1 MNSLYDKI
9 IKSHTA
15 ITRKDFADWK
25 AAQQYALSSSN
36 PKQYLLQRLYKDVMQ
51 DALMTSQIE
60 GLRISKTKGADFDIV
75 SQDGAT
81 NEIATQAIKDS
92 GLFESIAEMVVES
105 LFYGYSVIELCKDRS
120 GLLRAVSIPR
130 ENIEPSQGLFLP
142 DCLSDG
148 GAIRY
153 REIREYGKSIIE
165 VIPKANDLGFINKA
179 VPYVLI
185 KKFAF
190 SCWSEFCE
198 IFGMPP
204 RVLKTN
210 TQDKSMLDRAEVM
223 MREIGSAAY
232 FIIDTNEELDFGQGV
247 TSNGDVYSNL
257 ISKCDS
263 QISLINLAAVIG
275 QDTANGNYS
284 KEESSAKLTDAV
296 VAADKRLVEQ
306 TFNRQIL
313 PALAALGLVKDGLRL
328 QISKSKDIEALWNK
342 TVQALP
348 YYEIDPEWI
357 KETFGLDVTARKTAA
372 QMRIGDSSL
381 NLKGGTIEVKDFFA

>member
-1 MNSLYDKI
+1 MQNLLDKI
-9 IKSHTA
+9 IKSQTY

-25 AAQQYALSSSN
+25 SAQQYAQSIYN

-60 GLRISKTKGADFDIV
+60 GLRISKTKGADFDIIAR
-75 SQDGAT
+75 DGKT
-81 NEIATQAIKDS
+81 DELSTQIIKDS
-92 GLFESIAEMVVES
+92 GLYESIAEMVIES
-105 LFYGYSVIELCKDRS
+105 LFYGYTVIELSKDRT
-120 GLLRAVSIPR
+120 GGVRAVSIPR
-130 ENIEPSQGLFLP
+130 ENIEPTQGLFLP
-142 DCLSDG
+142 DSTSDG
-148 GAIRY
+148 GAIHY
-153 REIREYGKSIIE
+153 RDIREYGKTILE
-165 VIPKANDLGFINKA
+165 VIPKPDDLGFINKA

-257 ISKCDS
+257 IAKCDS

-275 QDTANGNYS
+275 QDTQNGNYS

-296 VAADKRLVEQ
+296 IAADKRLVEQ
-306 TFNRQIL
+306 TFNRQVL

-328 QISKSKDIEALWNK
+328 QISKSKDIEALWSK
-342 TVQALP
+342 TVQAMP
-348 YYEIDPEWI
+348 YYEVDPAWI
-357 KETFGLDVTARKTAA
+357 KDTFGIEVTAKKAGQFSA
-372 QMRIGDSSL
+372 IDG
-381 NLKGGTIEVKDFFA
+381 FFA

>member
-1 MNSLYDKI
+1 MQNLLDKI
-9 IKSHTA
+9 IKSQTY

-25 AAQQYALSSSN
+25 AAQQYAQSIYN

-60 GLRISKTKGADFDIV
+60 GLRISKTKGADFDIIAR
-75 SQDGAT
+75 DGKT
-81 NEIATQAIKDS
+81 DELSTQIIKDS
-92 GLFESIAEMVVES
+92 GLYESIAEMVIES
-105 LFYGYSVIELCKDRS
+105 LFYGYTVIELSKDRT
-120 GLLRAVSIPR
+120 GGVRAVSIPR
-130 ENIEPSQGLFLP
+130 ENIEPTQGLFLP
-142 DCLSDG
+142 DCTSDG
-148 GAIRY
+148 GAIHY
-153 REIREYGKSIIE
+153 RNIREFGKTILE
-165 VIPKANDLGFINKA
+165 VIPKPDDLGFINKA

-257 ISKCDS
+257 IAKCDS

-275 QDTANGNYS
+275 QDTQNGNYS

-296 VAADKRLVEQ
+296 IAADKRLVEQ
-306 TFNRQIL
+306 TFNRQVL
-313 PALAALGLVKDGLRL
+313 PALAALGVIKDGLRL
-328 QISKSKDIEALWNK
+328 QISKSKDIEALWSK
-342 TVQALP
+342 TVQAMP
-348 YYEIDPEWI
+348 YYEVDPAWI
-357 KETFGLDVTARKTAA
+357 KDTFGIEVTAKKAGQLSA
-372 QMRIGDSSL
+372 IDG
-381 NLKGGTIEVKDFFA
+381 FFA

>member
-1 MNSLYDKI
+1 MQNLLDKI
-9 IKSHTA
+9 IKSQTY

-25 AAQQYALSSSN
+25 SAQQYAQSIYN

-60 GLRISKTKGADFDIV
+60 GLRISKTKGADFDIIAR
-75 SQDGAT
+75 DGKT
-81 NEIATQAIKDS
+81 DELSTQFIKDS
-92 GLFESIAEMVVES
+92 GLYESIAEMVIES
-105 LFYGYSVIELCKDRS
+105 LFYGYTVIELSKDRT
-120 GLLRAVSIPR
+120 GGVRAVSIPR
-130 ENIEPSQGLFLP
+130 ENIEPTQGLFLP
-142 DCLSDG
+142 DSTSDG
-148 GAIRY
+148 GAIHY
-153 REIREYGKSIIE
+153 RNIREFGRTILE
-165 VIPKANDLGFINKA
+165 VIPKPDDLGFINKA

-257 ISKCDS
+257 IAKCDS

-275 QDTANGNYS
+275 QDTQNGNYS

-296 VAADKRLVEQ
+296 IAADKRLVEQ
-306 TFNRQIL
+306 TFNRQVL

-328 QISKSKDIEALWNK
+328 QISKSKDIEALWSK
-342 TVQALP
+342 TVQAMP
-348 YYEIDPEWI
+348 YYEVDPAWI
-357 KETFGLDVTARKTAA
+357 KDTFGIEVTAKKAGQLSA
-372 QMRIGDSSL
+372 IDG
-381 NLKGGTIEVKDFFA
+381 FFA

>member
-1 MNSLYDKI
+1 MQNLLDKI
-9 IKSHTA
+9 IKSQTY

-25 AAQQYALSSSN
+25 SAQQYAQSIYN

-60 GLRISKTKGADFDIV
+60 GLRISKTKGADFDIIAR
-75 SQDGAT
+75 DGKT
-81 NEIATQAIKDS
+81 DELSTQIIKDS
-92 GLFESIAEMVVES
+92 GLYESIAEMVIES
-105 LFYGYSVIELCKDRS
+105 LFYGYTVIELSKDRT
-120 GLLRAVSIPR
+120 GGVRAVSIPR
-130 ENIEPSQGLFLP
+130 ENIEPTQGLFLP
-142 DCLSDG
+142 DSTSDG
-148 GAIRY
+148 GAIHY
-153 REIREYGKSIIE
+153 RNIREFGKTILE
-165 VIPKANDLGFINKA
+165 VIPKPDDLGFINKA

-257 ISKCDS
+257 ITKCDS

-275 QDTANGNYS
+275 QDTQNGNYS

-296 VAADKRLVEQ
+296 IAADKRLVEQ
-306 TFNRQIL
+306 TFNRQVL

-328 QISKSKDIEALWNK
+328 QISKSKDIEALWSK
-342 TVQALP
+342 TVQAMP
-348 YYEIDPEWI
+348 YYEVDPAWI
-357 KETFGLDVTARKTAA
+357 KDTFGIEVTAKKAGQLSA
-372 QMRIGDSSL
+372 IDG
-381 NLKGGTIEVKDFFA
+381 FFA

>member
-1 MNSLYDKI
+1 MRKLIESI
-9 IKSHTA
+9 IKNQTS

-25 AAQQYALSSSN
+25 SAQQYAQSIYN

-51 DALMTSQIE
+51 DALMTSQVE
-60 GLRISKTKGADFDIV
+60 VLRIAKTKGADFDII
-75 SQDGAT
+75 SRDGST
-81 NEIATQAIKDS
+81 DELSTQAIKDS
-92 GLFESIAEMVVES
+92 GLYETIAEMVLES
-105 LFYGYSVIELCKDRS
+105 LFYGYTVIELTKDRT
-120 GLLRAVSIPR
+120 GGVRATSVPR
-130 ENIEPSQGLFLP
+130 ENIEPMQGLFLP
-142 DCLSDG
+142 DCTSDS
-148 GAIRY
+148 GAIHY
-153 REIREYGKSIIE
+153 RDLREYGKTILE
-165 VIPKANDLGFINKA
+165 VIPKTDDLGFINKA

-210 TQDKSMLDRAEVM
+210 TQDSTMLDRAETM

-275 QDTANGNYS
+275 QDTQNGNYS

-296 VAADKRLVEQ
+296 IAADKRLVEQ
-306 TFNRQIL
+306 TFNHQVL
-313 PALAALGLVKDGLRL
+313 PALAALGVIKDGLRL
-328 QISKSKDIEALWNK
+328 QITKSKDIEALWSK

-348 YYEIDPEWI
+348 YYEIDPKWI
-357 KETFGLDVTARKTAA
+357 KDTFGIEVTARKTAA

-381 NLKGGTIEVKDFFA
+381 SLRGGTLEVQDFFA

>member
-1 MNSLYDKI
+1 MYEKI
-9 IKSHTA
+9 IRSQSA
-15 ITRKDFADWK
+15 ITRKDFSDWK
-25 AAQQYALSSSN
+25 SAQQYAQSPFN

-51 DALMTSQIE
+51 DALMASQIE
-60 GLRISKTKGADFDIV
+60 GLRIGKTKGADFDIV
-75 SQDGAT
+75 TPDGKT
-81 NEIATQAIKDS
+81 DEKATQAIKDS
-92 GLFESIAEMVVES
+92 GIYETITEAIVES
-105 LFYGYSVIELCKDRS
+105 LFYGYSVIELQKDRS

-130 ENIEPSQGLFLP
+130 ENIEPQRGVFFP
-142 DCLSDG
+142 ECTSDG
-148 GAIRY
+148 GAISY
-153 REIREYGKSIIE
+153 RNLREYGKTIIE
-165 VIPKANDLGFINKA
+165 IIPKNDDLGFINKA

-210 TQDKSMLDRAEVM
+210 TQDRSMLDRAEVM

-247 TSNGDVYSNL
+247 QSNGDVYSNL

-275 QDTANGNYS
+275 QDTVNGNYS
-284 KEESSAKLTDAV
+284 REESSAQLTDAV
-296 VAADKRLVEQ
+296 IAADKRLVEQ

-313 PALAALGLVKDGLRL
+313 PALASIGVVRDGLRL
-328 QISKSKDIEALWNK
+328 QIAKAKDIKSLWDM
-342 TVQALP
+342 TVQSLP
-348 YYEIDPEWI
+348 YYEVDPDWI
-357 KETFGLDVTARKTAA
+357 KDTFGIAVTARKTAA
-372 QMRIGDSSL
+372 QMKIGDSSL
-381 NLKGGTIEVKDFFA
+381 SLKGGTIEVKDFFA

>member
-1 MNSLYDKI
+1 MQNLLDKI
-9 IKSHTA
+9 IKSQTY

-25 AAQQYALSSSN
+25 SAQQYAQSIYN

-60 GLRISKTKGADFDIV
+60 GLRISKTKGADFDIIAR
-75 SQDGAT
+75 DGKT
-81 NEIATQAIKDS
+81 DELSTQIFKDS
-92 GLFESIAEMVVES
+92 GLYESIAEMVIES
-105 LFYGYSVIELCKDRS
+105 LFYGYSVIELSKDRT
-120 GLLRAVSIPR
+120 GGVRAVSIPR
-130 ENIEPSQGLFLP
+130 ENIEPVQGLFLP
-142 DCLSDG
+142 DCTSDG
-148 GAIRY
+148 GAIHY
-153 REIREYGKSIIE
+153 RNIREFGKTILE
-165 VIPKANDLGFINKA
+165 VIPKPDDLGFINKA

-257 ISKCDS
+257 IAKCDS

-275 QDTANGNYS
+275 QDTQNGNYS

-296 VAADKRLVEQ
+296 IAADKRLVEQ
-306 TFNRQIL
+306 TFNRQVL
-313 PALAALGLVKDGLRL
+313 PALAALGVIKDGLRL
-328 QISKSKDIEALWNK
+328 QITKSKDIEALWSK

-348 YYEIDPEWI
+348 YYEIDPKWI
-357 KETFGLDVTARKTAA
+357 KDTFG
-372 QMRIGDSSL
+372 
-381 NLKGGTIEVKDFFA
+381 IEVTEKKVGQLSAIDSFFA

>member
-1 MNSLYDKI
+1 MRKLIESI
-9 IKSHTA
+9 IKNQTS

-25 AAQQYALSSSN
+25 SAQQYAQSIYC

-51 DALMTSQIE
+51 DALMTSQVE
-60 GLRISKTKGADFDIV
+60 VLRISKTKGADFDIITR
-75 SQDGAT
+75 DGST
-81 NEIATQAIKDS
+81 DELSTQTIKDS
-92 GLFESIAEMVVES
+92 GLYETIAEMVLES
-105 LFYGYSVIELCKDRS
+105 LFYGYTVIELTKDRT
-120 GLLRAVSIPR
+120 GGVRATSVPR
-130 ENIEPSQGLFLP
+130 ENIEPTQGLFLP
-142 DCLSDG
+142 DCTSDS
-148 GAIRY
+148 GAIHY
-153 REIREYGKSIIE
+153 RDLREYGKTILE
-165 VIPKANDLGFINKA
+165 VIPKTDDLGFINKA

-210 TQDKSMLDRAEVM
+210 TQDSTMLDRAETM

-275 QDTANGNYS
+275 QDTQNGNYS

-296 VAADKRLVEQ
+296 IAADKRFVEQ
-306 TFNRQIL
+306 TFNHQVL
-313 PALAALGLVKDGLRL
+313 PALAALGVIKDGLRL
-328 QISKSKDIEALWNK
+328 QITKSKDIEALWSK

-348 YYEIDPEWI
+348 YYEIDPKWI
-357 KETFGLDVTARKTAA
+357 KDTFG
-372 QMRIGDSSL
+372 
-381 NLKGGTIEVKDFFA
+381 IEVTEKKVGQLSAIDSFFA

>member
-1 MNSLYDKI
+1 MQNLLDKI
-9 IKSHTA
+9 ITSQTY

-25 AAQQYALSSSN
+25 SAQQYAQSIYN

-60 GLRISKTKGADFDIV
+60 GLRISKTKGADFDIIAR
-75 SQDGAT
+75 DGKT
-81 NEIATQAIKDS
+81 DELSTQFIKDS
-92 GLFESIAEMVVES
+92 GLYESIAEMVIES
-105 LFYGYSVIELCKDRS
+105 LFYGYTVIELSKDRT
-120 GLLRAVSIPR
+120 GGVRAVSIPR
-130 ENIEPSQGLFLP
+130 ENIEPTQGLFLP
-142 DCLSDG
+142 DNTSDG
-148 GAIRY
+148 GAIHY
-153 REIREYGKSIIE
+153 RNIREFGKTILE
-165 VIPKANDLGFINKA
+165 VIPKPDDLGFINKA

-257 ISKCDS
+257 IAKCDS

-275 QDTANGNYS
+275 QDTQNGNYS

-296 VAADKRLVEQ
+296 IAADKRLVEQ
-306 TFNRQIL
+306 TFNRQVL

-328 QISKSKDIEALWNK
+328 QISKSKDIEALWSK
-342 TVQALP
+342 TVQAMP
-348 YYEIDPEWI
+348 YYEVDPAWI
-357 KETFGLDVTARKTAA
+357 KDTFGIEVTAKKAGQLSA
-372 QMRIGDSSL
+372 IDG
-381 NLKGGTIEVKDFFA
+381 FFA